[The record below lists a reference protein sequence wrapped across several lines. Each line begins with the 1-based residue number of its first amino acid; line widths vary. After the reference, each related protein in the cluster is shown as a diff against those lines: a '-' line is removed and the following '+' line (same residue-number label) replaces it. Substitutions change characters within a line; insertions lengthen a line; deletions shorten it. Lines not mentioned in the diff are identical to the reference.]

1 MKSERYDLA
10 VIGSGPAGQK
20 AAIAAAKLGKNVVL
34 VDKAAMLGGV
44 SLHKGTIPSKT
55 LRESVMHL
63 TGLRHRAFFDRGYLA
78 KPDIRVEDLMQR
90 VDLVIQEG
98 RAVVR
103 DQLKRNQVHLVD
115 GLARFTGT
123 HTLEVDTGGQGVTI
137 KADHILIACG
147 TRPYRP
153 DHVPFQPKKVVDS
166 DAMAEG
172 VAGKLAR
179 SAIVVGAGIIGLEYA
194 SMMAALGVS
203 VTVVDGRE
211 TLLAYVDSEITEVLS
226 DQLRRNGVTFSLGET
241 VQSIEVEDEGLIV
254 ASLGS
259 GETISAE
266 RLLFAAGRQPNTDR
280 LDLAAAGLKAEKRG
294 HLKVNE
300 NFQTEVGHIYAA
312 GDVIG
317 PPALASTAMEQ
328 GRLASCHMFG
338 VPFKNVPELLPFG
351 IYSIPEISFVG
362 RTEHQLTESKIPYEV
377 GHARFE
383 EVARAQI
390 IGDSVGL
397 LKLLFDPESL
407 EILGVHIVGEGAA
420 ELVHIGLTVMVA
432 GGTVETLRDTVFNY
446 PTMAEVYKMAAI
458 DGLNKIRRRPVGH
471 HPMID

>member
-1 MKSERYDLA
+1 MISKCYDLA

-34 VDKAAMLGGV
+34 MDKAAMLGGV

-55 LRESVMHL
+55 LRESVLHL

-78 KPDIRVEDLMQR
+78 KPHIRVEDLMQR

-115 GLARFTGT
+115 GLARFSGP
-123 HTLEVDTGGQGVTI
+123 HTLDVDTGGQNVTI
-137 KADHILIACG
+137 KADHILVACG
-147 TRPYRP
+147 TRPFRP
-153 DHVPFQPKKVVDS
+153 EHIPFQPKRIVDS
-166 DAMAEG
+166 DAMVEG
-172 VAGKLAR
+172 VTGDLAR
-179 SAIVVGAGIIGLEYA
+179 SAIVVGAGVIGLEYA
-194 SMMAALGVS
+194 SMMAALGVN
-203 VTVVDGRE
+203 VTVIDGRD

-226 DQLRRNGVTFSLGET
+226 QQLRRNGVTFCLGET
-241 VQSIEVEDEGLIV
+241 VQSIEVEEDGLIV
-254 ASLGS
+254 ATLG
-259 GETISAE
+259 GGKTVSAE
-266 RLLFAAGRQPNTDR
+266 RLLFAAGRQPNTDK
-280 LDLAAAGLKAEKRG
+280 LNLSAAGLKSEKRG

-300 NFQTEVGHIYAA
+300 NFQTAVDHIYAA

-377 GHARFE
+377 GLARFE

-390 IGDSVGL
+390 VGDQVGL
-397 LKLLFDPESL
+397 LKLLFDPASF
-407 EILGVHIVGEGAA
+407 EILGVHVIGESAA

-446 PTMAEVYKMAAI
+446 PTMAEVYKVAAI
-458 DGLNKIRRRPVGH
+458 DGLNKVRLRPVESE
-471 HPMID
+471 PRSN

>member
-1 MKSERYDLA
+1 MKSQRYDLA

-20 AAIAAAKLGKNVVL
+20 AAIAAAKLGKTVTL
-34 VDKAAMLGGV
+34 VDKASMLGGV

-55 LRESVMHL
+55 LRESVLHL
-63 TGLRHRAFFDRGYLA
+63 TGLRHRAFFDRGDLT
-78 KPDIRVEDLMQR
+78 KPHIRVEDLMQR

-103 DQLKRNQVHLVD
+103 DQLNRNQVHLVD
-115 GLARFTGT
+115 GLARFSDP
-123 HTLEVDTGGQGVTI
+123 HTLQVDSGGQSETI

-147 TRPYRP
+147 TRPFRP
-153 DHVPFQPKKVVDS
+153 EHVPFQPKKVVDS
-166 DAMAEG
+166 DAMVEG
-172 VAGKLAR
+172 VTGKLA
-179 SAIVVGAGIIGLEYA
+179 SSVIVVGAGVIGLEYA
-194 SMMAALGVS
+194 SMIAALGVE
-203 VTVVDGRE
+203 VTVIDGRD

-226 DQLRRNGVTFSLGET
+226 SQLKRSGVTFELGET
-241 VQSIEVEDEGLIV
+241 VESIVLEDGGLVV

-259 GETISAE
+259 GKTISAE

-280 LDLAAAGLKAEKRG
+280 LNLDAAGLTPEKRG

-328 GRLASCHMFG
+328 GRLASRHMFG
-338 VPFKNVPELLPFG
+338 APFKNVPELLPFG

-362 RTEHQLTESKIPYEV
+362 RNEQQLTESEIPYEV
-377 GHARFE
+377 GLARFE

-390 IGDSVGL
+390 VGDRVGL
-397 LKLLFDPESL
+397 LKLLIDPESL
-407 EILGVHIVGEGAA
+407 EILGVHVVGESAA

-432 GGTVETLRDTVFNY
+432 GGTVQTLRDTVFNY
-446 PTMAEVYKMAAI
+446 PTMAEVYKVAAI
-458 DGLNKIRRRPVGH
+458 DGLNKIRRRPVGYY
-471 HPMID
+471 PKND